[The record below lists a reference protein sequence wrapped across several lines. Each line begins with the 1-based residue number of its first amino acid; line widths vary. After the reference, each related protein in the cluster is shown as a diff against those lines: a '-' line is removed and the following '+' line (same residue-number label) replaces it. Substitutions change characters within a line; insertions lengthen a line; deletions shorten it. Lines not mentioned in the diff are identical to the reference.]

1 MTKKILAAAAV
12 VVVLIVAVAIGVA
25 LFLDANTC
33 RPALAARMSD
43 ALGRRVEI
51 GNLKV
56 SWLAGGVAAEDVII
70 LDDPKFSRG
79 PFVSAKSVSIGVDLM
94 PLITSRSLRVQ
105 SFRLERP
112 KVVLLRSAAGDWNF
126 SSLASG
132 TSSSSSMGAIS
143 VLVNKIAISG
153 GQVVVGGLDGS
164 RVQRTYDD

>member
-1 MTKKILAAAAV
+1 MTKKILIAV
-12 VVVLIVAVAIGVA
+12 VAVVGLVVVAAIA
-25 LFLDANTC
+25 LAVFLDANRF

-79 PFVSAKSVSIGVDLM
+79 PFVSAKSVSIGIDIM

-105 SFRLERP
+105 SFTLERP
-112 KVVLLRSAAGDWNF
+112 KVVLLRSAAGE
-126 SSLASG
+126 
-132 TSSSSSMGAIS
+132 
-143 VLVNKIAISG
+143 
-153 GQVVVGGLDGS
+153 
-164 RVQRTYDD
+164 